1 MIIGTTPTFTLKLKR
16 TTYADLSTASNIYV
30 TMKQGNNI
38 LTKSVPDIVLVDGR
52 TVQFTLT
59 QAESL
64 NLVLDK
70 NVEVQLNWIYNVGN
84 DIRRAAT
91 KVVTINLEKQL
102 LRQELPKQEL
112 PNV

>member
-1 MIIGTTPTFTLKLKR
+1 MIIGTTPTLTLKLKR
-16 TTYADLSTASNIYV
+16 SYNIDLNQATQVYV
-30 TMKQGNNI
+30 TLKQGSTI

-84 DIRRAAT
+84 SIRRAAT

-102 LRQELPKQEL
+102 LRQELP
-112 PNV
+112 NV